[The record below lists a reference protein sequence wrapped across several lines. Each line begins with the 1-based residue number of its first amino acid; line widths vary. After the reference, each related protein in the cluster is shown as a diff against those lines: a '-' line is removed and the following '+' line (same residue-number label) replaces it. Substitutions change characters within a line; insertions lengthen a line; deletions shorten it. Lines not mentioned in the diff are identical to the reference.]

1 MMLAAMGRSA
11 YPKTMREFRD
21 QLSSREACLDYLVRS
36 RWPDGF
42 TCPDCGGE
50 DAYLNSKRYVFE
62 CKVCRKQTSP
72 TSGTA
77 MHRSKIPIQDWLWA
91 AYMMA
96 THTPGMSAKQLQR
109 YLGTTSYETAWY
121 LLQRFRRAM
130 VNESRAV
137 LSGTVEADETLIGG
151 PAKGKKG
158 RGVAKGKNKSL
169 VLGVVEVLSY
179 KDAGGKAKKRAGR
192 VRLEVAHHADEE
204 TLRIFLDKNLKS
216 GSTVHTDGWRGYS
229 ETALL
234 DYRHIVN
241 VQDSPQSASRLAP
254 HIHRVFSN
262 LKTWLLGTHHGVEPK
277 YLQAYLDEFVF
288 RFNRRQ
294 TPMAAFQTLLGI
306 SSTKGPQS
314 MRGLRYPETTG

>member
-1 MMLAAMGRSA
+1 
-11 YPKTMREFRD
+11 
-21 QLSSREACLDYLVRS
+21 
-36 RWPDGF
+36 
-42 TCPDCGGE
+42 
-50 DAYLNSKRYVFE
+50 
-62 CKVCRKQTSP
+62 
-72 TSGTA
+72 
-77 MHRSKIPIQDWLWA
+77 
-91 AYMMA
+91 
-96 THTPGMSAKQLQR
+96 MSAKQLQR

-121 LLQRFRRAM
+121 LLPRFRRAM

-158 RGVAKGKNKSL
+158 RGVVTGKNKSL
-169 VLGVVEVLSY
+169 VLGMVEVLSD
-179 KDAGGKAKKRAGR
+179 KAAGGKAKKRAGR

-204 TLRIFLDKNLKS
+204 TIRSFLDKNLKS
-216 GSTVHTDGWRGYS
+216 GSKVHTDGWRGYS

-234 DYRHIVN
+234 DYRHIVK

>member
-1 MMLAAMGRSA
+1 MGRPG
-11 YPKTMREFRD
+11 YPKTMREF
-21 QLSSREACLDYLVRS
+21 QQQFSSREACLDYLVKC
-36 RWPDGF
+36 RWPEGF
-42 TCPDCGGE
+42 VCPSCGG
-50 DAYLNSKRYVFE
+50 DSAYLNSKRYLFE
-62 CKVCRKQTSP
+62 CKGCRKQTSP
-72 TSGTA
+72 TAGTA
-77 MHRSKIPIQDWLWA
+77 MHRSKIPIQDWFWA

-130 VNESRAV
+130 VNEGRTL

-169 VLGVVEVLSY
+169 VLGMVEVLSY
-179 KDAGGKAKKRAGR
+179 KDAKGKIKKRAGR
-192 VRLEVAHHADEE
+192 VRLEVAKTADEK
-204 TLRIFLDKNLKS
+204 TIHTFLDKNLNP
-216 GSTVHTDGWRGYS
+216 GSKVQTDGWRGYS
-229 ETALL
+229 EIALL
-234 DYRHIVN
+234 DYKHVAK
-241 VQDSPQSASRLAP
+241 VQDSPESASRLAP

-277 YLQAYLDEFVF
+277 YLQVYLDEYVF

-294 TPMAAFQTLLGI
+294 VPMAAFQTLLGI
-306 SSTKGPQS
+306 SSTKTHQS
-314 MRGLRYPETTG
+314 MLDLRHPETTG

>member
-1 MMLAAMGRSA
+1 MGRPG
-11 YPKTMREFRD
+11 YPKTMREFREQFSTRD
-21 QLSSREACLDYLVRS
+21 ACLKYLVES

-42 TCPDCGGE
+42 VCPICGDD
-50 DAYLNSKRYVFE
+50 DAYLNSKRFVFE
-62 CKVCRKQTSP
+62 CKSCRRQTSP
-72 TSGTA
+72 TAGTA
-77 MHRSKIPIQDWLWA
+77 MHRSKIPVQDWFWA

-130 VNESRAV
+130 VNESRST
-137 LSGTVEADETLIGG
+137 LSGTVEADETLVGG

-158 RGVAKGKNKSL
+158 RGVAKGENKSL
-169 VLGVVEVLSY
+169 VLGMVEVLSY
-179 KDAGGKAKKRAGR
+179 KDDSGKSKKRAGR
-192 VRLEVAHHADEE
+192 VRLKVVKSADEK
-204 TLRIFLDKNLKS
+204 TIRTFLDDNLKP
-216 GSTVHTDGWRGYS
+216 GSKVQTDGWRGYS

-234 DYRHIVN
+234 DYRHVVK

-262 LKTWLLGTHHGVEPK
+262 LKTWLLGTHHGVDPK
-277 YLQAYLDEFVF
+277 YLQVYLDEYVF

-306 SSTKGPQS
+306 SSTKAHLS
-314 MRGLRYPETTG
+314 MQNLRHPETTG

>member
-1 MMLAAMGRSA
+1 MILAPMGRPG

-21 QLSSREACLDYLVRS
+21 QFSTRDACLNYLVES
-36 RWPDGF
+36 RWPEGF
-42 TCPDCGGE
+42 VCPSCGSEG
-50 DAYLNSKRYVFE
+50 AYLNSKRYVFE
-62 CKVCRKQTSP
+62 CKACRKQTSP

-77 MHRSKIPIQDWLWA
+77 MHRSKIPVQDWFWA

-109 YLGTTSYETAWY
+109 YLGTTSYETAWF

-130 VNESRAV
+130 VNERRTT
-137 LSGTVEADETLIGG
+137 LSGIVEADETLIGG

-158 RGVAKGKNKSL
+158 RGVAKGESKSL
-169 VLGVVEVLSY
+169 VLGMVEVLSY
-179 KDAGGKAKKRAGR
+179 KDGTGKTKKRAGR
-192 VRLEVAHHADEE
+192 VRLKVAEKADEK
-204 TLRIFLDKNLKS
+204 TIRTFLDDNLKP
-216 GSTVHTDGWRGYS
+216 GSKVQTDGWRGYS

-234 DYRHIVN
+234 DYRHVVK

-262 LKTWLLGTHHGVEPK
+262 LKTWLLGTHHGVDPK
-277 YLQAYLDEFVF
+277 YLQVYLDEFVF

-294 TPMAAFQTLLGI
+294 IPMAAFQTLLGI
-306 SSTKGPQS
+306 SSSKGHQS
-314 MRGLRYPETTG
+314 LRDLRDQETTG